1 MPRGVMMKAAVA
13 KYTWSGKVFV
23 QYGMKRSGNHAISN
37 WLLPKLGATEF
48 NNVVPMGE
56 VYAGSRKVPDYPEFL
71 SWYFSKPPTR
81 ESAGRGPASGF
92 GAIRN
97 PVYATFED
105 ISGNRDFFFK
115 NAPIRILVIR
125 SFENMMSS
133 RIRKSFNVD
142 MAAYPRT
149 VGAVMSRVVETW
161 KNHAAW
167 YLAEK
172 ASGAERIAI
181 HFDTWCVDR
190 SYRDE
195 ICRILSVTPGDE
207 VISQVSDTGGGS
219 SFDGTKYDG
228 DANSMAVD
236 NRRNALT
243 DRERALLDQVM
254 TDTELRALADRV
266 ESADPH
272 RQLRATT

>member
-1 MPRGVMMKAAVA
+1 MPRGATMKAAVA
-13 KYTWSGKVFV
+13 KYAWSGKVFV

-37 WLLPKLGATEF
+37 WLLPKLEATEF

-56 VYAGSRKVPDYPEFL
+56 VYAGNCDVPDYPEFL

-81 ESAGRGPASGF
+81 ENAGRGPASGF
-92 GAIRN
+92 GAIRH

-105 ISGNRDFFFK
+105 ISGHNDFFRE
-115 NAPIRILVIR
+115 NAPTRILVIR

-142 MAAYPRT
+142 MAAYPQT
-149 VGAVMSRVVETW
+149 AGTVMSRIIETW
-161 KNHAAW
+161 KTHAAW
-167 YLAEK
+167 YLAQE
-172 ASGAERIAI
+172 ASGAERLAI
-181 HFDTWCVDR
+181 HFDSWCVDR

-195 ICRILSVTPGDE
+195 ICRALSVVPGDA
-207 VISQVSDTGGGS
+207 VLSRVSDTGGGS

-236 NRRNALT
+236 KRRDALT
-243 DRERALLDQVM
+243 ERERALLDQVM
-254 TDTELRALADRV
+254 ADTELRALADRV
-266 ESADPH
+266 ETADPH
-272 RQLRATT
+272 RQLRAKP